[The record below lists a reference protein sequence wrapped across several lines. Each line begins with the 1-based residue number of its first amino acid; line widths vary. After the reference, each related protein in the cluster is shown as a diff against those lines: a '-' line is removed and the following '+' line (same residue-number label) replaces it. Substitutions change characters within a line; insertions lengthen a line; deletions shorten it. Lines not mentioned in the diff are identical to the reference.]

1 MKAKKKA
8 AATVLQIAPFPPAIE
23 VPPTITAVSTAN
35 TKLKSS
41 DGCADIDLEELTIP
55 ANADAPPRKIKV
67 VANSNEIEKIK
78 YFRDILAQEK
88 I

>member
-8 AATVLQIAPFPPAIE
+8 AATVLQIAPFPPAID

-55 ANADAPPRKIKV
+55 ANAEAPPSKIKV
-67 VANSNEIEKIK
+67 A
-78 YFRDILAQEK
+78 A
-88 I
+88 